1 MVGFDKSA
9 VPSVCPSVLLLMA
22 LTLSSNDGHVDTG
35 GRVEYVGVV
44 PKIQTAHLNFEPR
57 NGFFAKF

>member
-1 MVGFDKSA
+1 MVGLDKSA

-44 PKIQTAHLNFEPR
+44 PKIQTAHLNF
-57 NGFFAKF
+57 